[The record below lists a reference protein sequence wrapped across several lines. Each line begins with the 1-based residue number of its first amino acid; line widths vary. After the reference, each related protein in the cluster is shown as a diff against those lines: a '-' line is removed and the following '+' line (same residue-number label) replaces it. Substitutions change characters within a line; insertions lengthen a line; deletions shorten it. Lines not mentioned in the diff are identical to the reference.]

1 MKHLF
6 FYSLFAVLALLAS
19 CSEYDLGYTPEQ
31 IGYNITFRKDFGDY
45 DMANDFNLAQ
55 RGQVTVTPTAC
66 PEVSIYSKSATG
78 WQLVAKYDDVTGTRE
93 LGFDIPKGTKEIL
106 VSNGCQTQKTIV
118 GGSVSFFST
127 RAGKYD
133 KDDSSIKIELNEG
146 QRYTYYYYDA
156 AEALSFNTI
165 LPEGK
170 PNKDKAID
178 DFTLVSTG
186 EFIIY
191 PTYWNA
197 ALESCIGIYFFDEN
211 GNIVKNVLFGNHA
224 YNECVQMLT
233 DNGDWETL
241 DKSDKQISSPGIH
254 PTANMLAGSRA
265 SHSFRSKGI
274 IVNLPVGT
282 KFGFYTP
289 VGGNYYNR
297 YAPRNCFSTQEG
309 YPKVGDKFGVWWHD
323 GEPSTY
329 ESGWMDAHSESNLN
343 PPDVWTEVWTAET
356 YMNNTRHAVMFG
368 LYFDSRGDMV
378 VGAEDMY
385 AYDAGWKDYSDYDL
399 NDRVFKIYGSQPE
412 VLNNK
417 SQSWILPFEDLGGS
431 FDWDFNDVILK
442 MDYVSGQ
449 KTAKITPIAAGGTL
463 HSEVFFNDTDD
474 ESKVQDLGEIHVLLG
489 ADPVGEDELYASINA
504 SHRGTPGTIKTV
516 NITDPANFSIANA
529 QTDANSSANGTS
541 TKSMVGAYVVT
552 KGGHGMS
559 TIAYNGMGKAPAM
572 LVLPTTYQIDDTYYE
587 WAWPVENKDI
597 RAAYGE
603 PGHSFDE
610 WVADHTK
617 AQDWYMYPTGGTVEE
632 RSSSSFIHTLVPSP
646 EYDMDDYGTII
657 SLPSKNSQ
665 GVYAFPASL
674 FSGATEASVTVVL
687 KGVKKNALY
696 AYDGTNYSSAL
707 GTWTRL
713 NGSGTITVMGN
724 TASGSGTG
732 NVNYE
737 GMYQI
742 ILGSSDLSTI
752 ASAGQWV
759 VSAGDDTQI
768 LYIAY
773 KNSTNGG
780 TPSDPQAGQ
789 PEEPGSSNDPANGSE
804 PVLAPIR

>member
-6 FYSLFAVLALLAS
+6 FYSLFTVLALLTS
-19 CSEYDLGYTPEQ
+19 CQEYDLGYTPEQ

-66 PEVSIYSKSATG
+66 PEVCIYSKAATG
-78 WQLVAKYDDVTGTRE
+78 WQLVAKYENVTGTRD

-106 VSNGCQTQKTIV
+106 VANGSQTQKTTI
-118 GGSVSFFST
+118 GGSVSFSGT
-127 RAGKYD
+127 RVGKYD
-133 KDDSSIKIELNEG
+133 KDDSTIKIELNEG
-146 QRYTYYYYDA
+146 SRFTYYYYDA
-156 AEALSFNTI
+156 AEALSFGTY

-170 PNKDKAID
+170 DNKDKAID

-197 ALESCIGIYFFDEN
+197 GKETVVGIYYYDES
-211 GNIVKNVLFGNHA
+211 GNLVKNIIFGDHK
-224 YNECVQMLT
+224 YNESIQY
-233 DNGDWETL
+233 L
-241 DKSDKQISSPGIH
+241 DKEENWTTECVSYEDRSSNWESL
-254 PTANMLAGSRA
+254 TSWRKA
-265 SHSFRSKGI
+265 SPFRSKGI
-274 IVNLPVGT
+274 IVNLPLGT
-282 KFGFYTP
+282 RFGFYTP
-289 VGGNYYNR
+289 MGHAQYGTS
-297 YAPRNCFSTQEG
+297 YAPKNWKTI
-309 YPKVGDKFGVWWHD
+309 K
-323 GEPSTY
+323 STY
-329 ESGWMDAHSESNLN
+329 GVADADIWSWFKDGKKYSAPSDATDAYSESNLN
-343 PPDVWTEVWTAET
+343 PPKTWDKLYTVDN
-356 YMNNTRHAVMFG
+356 YMECTDHAVMFG
-368 LYFDSRGDMV
+368 LYFDNKGDMV
-378 VGAEDMY
+378 IGAEDIY
-385 AYDAGWKDYSDYDL
+385 ADEGWGGTSDYDL
-399 NDRVFKIYGSQPE
+399 NDRIFKIYGSQPE

-474 ESKVQDLGEIHVLLG
+474 ESNAQDLGEIHVLLG
-489 ADPVGEDELYASINA
+489 ADPVGEDELYAPINA
-504 SHRGTPGTIKTV
+504 SHRGNPGTVKTV
-516 NITDPANFSIANA
+516 NITDPASFSIANA

-541 TKSMVGAYVVT
+541 TKSMVGTYIVT
-552 KGGHGMS
+552 KGNSGLS

-572 LVLPTTYQIDDTYYE
+572 LVLPTTYKIDDTYYE

-610 WVADHTK
+610 WVVDHTK

-632 RSSSSFIHTLVPSP
+632 RSASSSINTLVPSP

-657 SLPSKNSQ
+657 SLPSKNSE
-665 GVYAFPASL
+665 GVYAFPANI
-674 FSGATEASVTVVL
+674 FNRASTSTVTVVL
-687 KGVKKNALY
+687 KGVLSNALY
-696 AYDGTNYSSAL
+696 AYDGSAYSDAIGEWS
-707 GTWTRL
+707 RL
-713 NGSGTITVMGN
+713 NNGGTITVMGN
-724 TASGSGTG
+724 NASGSGEG
-732 NVNYE
+732 SVNYE

-742 ILGSSDLSTI
+742 TLDSSDLSTI

-759 VSAGDDTQI
+759 VSAGDNTQI

-773 KNSTNGG
+773 KNGEVGG
-780 TPSDPQAGQ
+780 VIDDVEWGGQ
-789 PEEPGSSNDPANGSE
+789 EEEPGSSNDPANGSE

>member
-6 FYSLFAVLALLAS
+6 FYSLFTVLALLTS
-19 CSEYDLGYTPEQ
+19 CQEYDLGYTPEQ

-66 PEVSIYSKSATG
+66 PEVCIYSKAATG
-78 WQLVAKYDDVTGTRE
+78 WQLVAKYENVTGTRD

-106 VSNGCQTQKTIV
+106 VANGSQTQKTTI
-118 GGSVSFFST
+118 GGSVSFSGT
-127 RAGKYD
+127 RVGKYD
-133 KDDSSIKIELNEG
+133 KDDSTIKIELNEG
-146 QRYTYYYYDA
+146 SRFTYYYYDA
-156 AEALSFNTI
+156 DEALSFNSI
-165 LPEGK
+165 LPERK
-170 PNKDKAID
+170 NNMDKSID

-197 ALESCIGIYFFDEN
+197 GFITAVGIYYYDESGN
-211 GNIVKNVLFGNHA
+211 VVKNIVFGNHDL
-224 YNECVQMLT
+224 NESIQCLSE
-233 DNGDWETL
+233 DGDWETIGW
-241 DKSDKQISSPGIH
+241 DESYVGTNYYCPSD
-254 PTANMLAGSRA
+254 NMLTGRNNRP
-265 SHSFRSKGI
+265 FRSKGI

-282 KFGFYTP
+282 RFGFYTP
-289 VGGNYYNR
+289 MGGDYHNR
-297 YAPRNCFSTQEG
+297 YCPRNCFSTVEG
-309 YPKVGDKFGVWWHD
+309 YEKVGNQFGNWWHD
-323 GEPSTY
+323 GVKVTY
-329 ESGWMDAHSESNLN
+329 ASGWMDAHSESNLN
-343 PPDVWTEVWTAET
+343 PPDVWTEVWTAQT

-368 LYFDSRGDMV
+368 LYFDSKGDIV
-378 VGAEDMY
+378 VGAEDTY
-385 AYDAGWKDYSDYDL
+385 GDGAWGSGSDYDL

-474 ESKVQDLGEIHVLLG
+474 ESNAQDLGEIHVLLG
-489 ADPVGEDELYASINA
+489 ADPVGEDELYAPINA
-504 SHRGTPGTIKTV
+504 SHRGNPGTVKTV
-516 NITDPANFSIANA
+516 NITNPATFSISNA

-541 TKSMVGAYVVT
+541 TKSMVGTYIVT
-552 KGGHGMS
+552 KGNSGLS

-572 LVLPTTYQIDDTYYE
+572 LVLPTTYKIDDTYYE

-610 WVADHTK
+610 WVANHTK

-632 RSSSSFIHTLVPSP
+632 RSASSSINTLVPSP

-657 SLPSKNSQ
+657 SLPSKNSE
-665 GVYAFPASL
+665 GVYAFPANI
-674 FSGATEASVTVVL
+674 FNRASTSTVTVVL
-687 KGVKKNALY
+687 KGVLSNALY
-696 AYDGTNYSSAL
+696 AYDGSAYSDAIGEWS
-707 GTWTRL
+707 RL
-713 NGSGTITVMGN
+713 NNGGTITVMGN
-724 TASGSGTG
+724 NASGSGEG
-732 NVNYE
+732 SVNYE

-742 ILGSSDLSTI
+742 TLDSSDLSTI

-759 VSAGDDTQI
+759 VSAGDNTQI

-773 KNSTNGG
+773 KNGEVGG
-780 TPSDPQAGQ
+780 VIDDVEWGGQ
-789 PEEPGSSNDPANGSE
+789 EEEPGSSNDPANGSE

>member
-1 MKHLF
+1 MKHFF

-66 PEVSIYSKSATG
+66 SEVCIYSKAATG
-78 WQLVAKYDDVTGTRE
+78 WQLVAKYDDVTGTRS
-93 LGFDIPKGTKEIL
+93 LGFDVPKGTKDIL
-106 VSNGCQTQKTIV
+106 VANGSQTQKTTV
-118 GGSVSFFST
+118 GGSVSFSGT
-127 RAGKYD
+127 RAGQFD
-133 KDDSSIKIELNEG
+133 KDDSVIKIELNEG

-156 AEALSFNTI
+156 DEALSFNTL
-165 LPEGK
+165 LPEK
-170 PNKDKAID
+170 KNNRDKAID

-197 ALESCIGIYFFDEN
+197 WLETKVGIYYYDDQ
-211 GNIVKNVLFGNHA
+211 GNIVKNIVFGNHK
-224 YNECVQMLT
+224 YNESIQYLDEDGNWTTEC
-233 DNGDWETL
+233 NA
-241 DKSDKQISSPGIH
+241 DKSFGIWEDLTKFH
-254 PTANMLAGSRA
+254 KDVP
-265 SHSFRSKGI
+265 FRSKGI

-282 KFGFYTP
+282 RFGFYTP
-289 VGGNYYNR
+289 MGGSGEGDYSPLNCSWVGT
-297 YAPRNCFSTQEG
+297 AASKFG
-309 YPKVGDKFGVWWHD
+309 YDPVPGGSCFGVWWHD
-323 GEPSTY
+323 GVRASY
-329 ESGWMDAHSESNLN
+329 KSGWMDGHSESHLN
-343 PPDVWTEVWTAET
+343 PPDIWTEVWSAET
-356 YMNNTRHAVMFG
+356 YMNNTRHAVLFG
-368 LYFDSRGDMV
+368 LYFDNKGDMV
-378 VGAEDMY
+378 IGAEDCY
-385 AYDAGWKDYSDYDL
+385 WYRTPGSHGQSDYDL

-474 ESKVQDLGEIHVLLG
+474 ESKTQDLGEIHVLLG
-489 ADPVGEDELYASINA
+489 ADPVGEDELYTPINA
-504 SHRGTPGTIKTV
+504 SRRGTPGTVKTV
-516 NITDPANFSIANA
+516 NITDPATFSIANA
-529 QTDANSSANGTS
+529 QSEANSSANGTS
-541 TKSMVGAYVVT
+541 TKSMVGAYIVT
-552 KGGHGMS
+552 KGNSGLS

-587 WAWPVENKDI
+587 WAWPVERKDI
-597 RAAYGE
+597 REAYNE
-603 PGHSFDE
+603 PGHSFTE
-610 WVADHTK
+610 WVADHTT
-617 AQDWYMYPTGGTVEE
+617 AQDWFMYPTGGTVEE
-632 RSSSSFIHTLVPSP
+632 RSASTSISTLVPSP

-657 SLPSKNSQ
+657 SLPSKNSE

-674 FSGATEASVTVVL
+674 FSGATNSTVTVVL
-687 KGVKKNALY
+687 KGVKKNQLF
-696 AYDGTNYSSAL
+696 AYDGTTYSSAL

-724 TASGSGTG
+724 NASGTSEG
-732 NVNYE
+732 NINYE

-742 ILGSSDLSTI
+742 TLDSSALAEI
-752 ASAGQWV
+752 AVAGQWV

-773 KNSTNGG
+773 KNT
-780 TPSDPQAGQ
+780 TEAGSQ
-789 PEEPGSSNDPANGSE
+789 QGQNAEPGSSNDPANGSE

>member
-1 MKHLF
+1 MKHFF
-6 FYSLFAVLALLAS
+6 FYSLFAVLSLLAS

-55 RGQVTVTPTAC
+55 RGQVTVSPTAC
-66 PEVSIYSKSATG
+66 PEVCIYSKSATG
-78 WQLVAKYDDVTGTRE
+78 WQLVAKYDDVTGTRD

-106 VSNGCQTQKTIV
+106 VANGSQTQKTMV
-118 GGSVSFFST
+118 GGSVSFSGT

-133 KDDSSIKIELNEG
+133 KDESTIKIELNEG
-146 QRYTYYYYDA
+146 FRYTYYYYDA
-156 AEALSFNTI
+156 DEALSFGTQ
-165 LPEGK
+165 LPE
-170 PNKDKAID
+170 NKNNRDKAID

-197 ALESCIGIYFFDEN
+197 GLQTVVGIYYYDES
-211 GNIVKNVLFGNHA
+211 GNIVKNIVFGNHK
-224 YNECVQMLT
+224 YNESIQYLDEDGNWVT
-233 DNGDWETL
+233 DNLATNF
-241 DKSDKQISSPGIH
+241 SDNMVSGKP
-254 PTANMLAGSRA
+254 ANTEY
-265 SHSFRSKGI
+265 RSKGI
-274 IVNLPVGT
+274 IINLPVGT
-282 KFGFYTP
+282 RFGFYTP
-289 VGGNYYNR
+289 TNYNLYGNS
-297 YAPRNCFSTQEG
+297 YAPRNYNRSVTEDGVAYPAISFSESWG
-309 YPKVGDKFGVWWHD
+309 KWWHD
-323 GEPSTY
+323 GVKATEAN
-329 ESGWMDAHSESNLN
+329 GWLDAHSESNLN
-343 PPDVWTEVWTAET
+343 PPDIWTEVWTAET
-356 YMNNTRHAVMFG
+356 YMNCTRHAVMFG
-368 LYFDSRGDMV
+368 LYFDNKGDIV

-385 AYDAGWKDYSDYDL
+385 ANGSWGNVSDYDL

-449 KTAKITPIAAGGTL
+449 PTATITPIAAGGTL

-474 ESKVQDLGEIHVLLG
+474 EGKAQDLGEIHVLLG
-489 ADPVGEDELYASINA
+489 AEPVGDDELYEPINA
-504 SHRGTPGTIKTV
+504 SHRGTPGTVKTV
-516 NITDPANFSIANA
+516 TITNPATFSIANA
-529 QTDANSSANGTS
+529 QSEANHSANGTS
-541 TKSMVGAYVVT
+541 TKSMVGAYIVT
-552 KGGHGMS
+552 KGNHGLS

-572 LVLPTTYQIDDTYYE
+572 LVLPTTYKIDDTYYE

-632 RSSSSFIHTLVPSP
+632 RSASSSINTLAPSP

-657 SLPSKNSQ
+657 SLPSKNSE
-665 GVYAFPASL
+665 GVYSFPASL
-674 FSGATEASVTVVL
+674 FSGATNSAVTVVL
-687 KGVKKNALY
+687 KGVKRNELF
-696 AYDGTNYSSAL
+696 AYDGTNYTSAL

-713 NGSGTITVMGN
+713 NGSGSITVMGN
-724 TASGSGTG
+724 NASGSGEG
-732 NVNYE
+732 SVNYE

-742 ILGSSDLSTI
+742 TLGSSDLSTI
-752 ASAGQWV
+752 AVAGQWV
-759 VSAGDDTQI
+759 VSAGEDTQI

-789 PEEPGSSNDPANGSE
+789 TEEPGSSNDPANGSE